1 VHCSARFKDE
11 LLPHLENKRV
21 DVMWGDDRIAGLWAN
36 SEAAKAEFPDYSFL
50 VGCDVLGRC
59 LLVQRQGQ
67 V

>member
-1 VHCSARFKDE
+1 MICVVYTSCSARFKDE

-50 VGCDVLGRC
+50 VGGDPRP
-59 LLVQRQGQ
+59 
-67 V
+67 